1 MMKRLLDIFASALG
15 LVVLSPVLILVSVAI
30 WLQDYRSPFYIASRT
45 GRGERPFRMVKL
57 RSMVVRA
64 DRSGVDSTAGDDPRI
79 TVVGRFIRK
88 TKLDEVPQLWNVLRG
103 EMSLVGPRPNV
114 WRETLLYTAEE
125 KELLAVSP
133 GVTDLA
139 SIVFSDEADIL
150 HGSDDPDLKYNQVI
164 RPWKSRLGLLYVHHG
179 GSVVLDLRLINWT
192 LVNAVARPK
201 ALAAVAGIVTQ
212 LGGSERLRQVAL
224 RSAPLQAAPPP
235 GASEVVRG
243 REVSLVA

>member
-1 MMKRLLDIFASALG
+1 MKRLVDIFASALG
-15 LVVLSPVLILVSVAI
+15 LVVLSPVLVLVAVAI

-45 GRGERPFRMVKL
+45 GRGDRPFRMLKF
-57 RSMVVRA
+57 RSMVVSA

-88 TKLDEVPQLWNVLRG
+88 FKLDEVPQLWNVLRG

-125 KELLAVSP
+125 KGLLAVRP
-133 GVTDLA
+133 GITDLA
-139 SIVFSDEADIL
+139 SVVFSDEAEIL
-150 HGSDDPDLKYNQVI
+150 HGSDDPDLEYNQVI
-164 RPWKSRLGLLYVHHG
+164 RPWKSRLGLLYVHRG
-179 GSVVLDLRLINWT
+179 GGVFLDLRLIYLT
-192 LVNAVARPK
+192 LLNAFARPK

-212 LGGSERLRQVAL
+212 LGGSEQLRQASL

-235 GASEVVRG
+235 GASEIVRG
-243 REVSLVA
+243 REIPLVA